1 MKAFYA
7 PGKVMLCGEYT
18 VTIGQEALALP
29 TQLGQWMRVW
39 EFEMKDEWKLVWQ
52 SQDID
57 GQAWWNMS
65 FSLEQFLVDSDTVF
79 EEFADDAIA
88 LNLLKMLQQLPMKTW
103 TPGKSVRI
111 ETHLQFPQEW
121 GLGSSSTLCA
131 LLARW
136 SLGDAQKIQQAVWGG
151 SGYDVA
157 VAEVGKPLVYWI
169 SGDEPNWAEW
179 RLRPELSANWWILM
193 PGNKQNSRESLRSVK
208 ERLLELQQEPFIM
221 HQLKQIIDRIKLAE
235 DVPTMEA
242 GLEMYQAI
250 LGTMLEVDTPYQKM
264 GWQPVRGGLCKWL
277 GAWGGDMIL
286 VNENYLNH
294 LGDEVKEWRKVRW
307 NDLVINS

>member
-29 TQLGQWMRVW
+29 VQLGQWMRVW

-52 SQDID
+52 SQAVD

-65 FSLEQFLVDSDTVF
+65 FSLEQFLVEPDTLF
-79 EEFADDAIA
+79 QEFADDAIA
-88 LNLLKMLQQLPMKTW
+88 LNLLKLLQQLPMKTW

-111 ETHLQFPQEW
+111 ETQLQFPREW

-131 LLARW
+131 LLAQW
-136 SLGDAQKIQQAVWGG
+136 AHADAQQIQKNVWGG

-157 VAEVGKPLVYWI
+157 IATVGKPLVYWI
-169 SGDEPNWAEW
+169 QHEEPQWAEW
-179 RLRPELSANWWILM
+179 RLAADLSQNWWILM
-193 PGNKQNSRESLRSVK
+193 PGTKQNSRDSLNLVK
-208 ERLLELQQEPFIM
+208 ERLQELQQEPFIM
-221 HQLKQIIDRIKLAE
+221 HQLKQIIDRIKMAE
-235 DVPTMEA
+235 DVPTLEA

-250 LGTMLEVDTPYQKM
+250 LGTMLELETPYQQW

-286 VNENYLNH
+286 VNENYLSH
-294 LGDEVKEWRKVRW
+294 LGDEVKDWSKIRW
-307 NDLVINS
+307 NELVINR